1 MKLTINIDLSN
12 NKAIA
17 LLNYIKTLDFI
28 KVEEDN
34 STLTK
39 EDKKKLNEAIKSLDN
54 SKGISH
60 QNVLDQTKNK
70 FPNLFK

>member
-1 MKLTINIDLSN
+1 MKLTIKIDLSN

-39 EDKKKLNEAIKSLDN
+39 EDKKKLK
-54 SKGISH
+54 
-60 QNVLDQTKNK
+60 
-70 FPNLFK
+70 